1 MVDHRTNI
9 VDIGNI
15 SSYNFLIQ
23 YRKGVKHMAL
33 IKCPECGRENV
44 SDSAATCP
52 TCGYGIK
59 EHFEKVK
66 AEDEERRRAQEKAQ
80 KEFENQQRIK
90 LMCTPEKQRETIE
103 RLKKEK
109 RNATVSFTVC
119 VVIMTAFILLAFFV
133 WLSGMIDDS
142 ITLLIISLF
151 GAFFGFLGTIDGY
164 DKLSTAEA
172 DLAAAEEGMDKYYE
186 QLQNRMQKAVA
197 SLAQSVAEE
206 NAKRPIC
213 PNCGS
218 RNTERITTWDRTTS
232 IALTGLASSK
242 IGKQYQC
249 KKCKH
254 KW

>member
-1 MVDHRTNI
+1 
-9 VDIGNI
+9 
-15 SSYNFLIQ
+15 
-23 YRKGVKHMAL
+23 MAL

-66 AEDEERRRAQEKAQ
+66 AIDEERRRAQEKAQ
-80 KEFENQQRIK
+80 KELENQQRIK
-90 LMCTPEKQRETIE
+90 LMCTPGKQKETIE

-109 RNATVSFTVC
+109 RNATVSYAVC
-119 VVIMTAFILLAFFV
+119 VVMLTAGILLAFYV

-142 ITLLIISLF
+142 ATPLIFSLIC
-151 GAFFGFLGTIDGY
+151 AFFGFLGSIDGY
-164 DKLSTAEA
+164 DKLSTANTGLAEA
-172 DLAAAEEGMDKYYE
+172 EKGMDKYYE
-186 QLQNRMQKAVA
+186 HLLKRMQTEAA

-206 NAKRPIC
+206 NAKRPVC

-218 RNTERITTWDRTTS
+218 RNTERITTWDRATS
-232 IALTGLASSK
+232 IALTGLASGK